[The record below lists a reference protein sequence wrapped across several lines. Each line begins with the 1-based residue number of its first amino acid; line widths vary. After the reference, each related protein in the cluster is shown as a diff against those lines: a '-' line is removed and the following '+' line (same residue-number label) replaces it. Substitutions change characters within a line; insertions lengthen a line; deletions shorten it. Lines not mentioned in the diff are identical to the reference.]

1 MTSPQPRTSRSL
13 HFGLFLL
20 ASLWIIVA
28 NRVADAAAQG
38 ITNSLPINALTPLLS
53 PLFLLFLLVLG
64 LAAIS
69 RLHTH
74 KATLR
79 SISGLPQRATSAQ
92 EFQRGLALGWAITL
106 VAVLPLVFTGAL
118 HLEFW
123 LGPRN
128 WLPTAVSL
136 AVIAI
141 GTLAA
146 EIAFRGYLYARL
158 NAAVGTT
165 LATLG
170 ISFLYASATLIH
182 PNCTFFSFVVAFFAS
197 VLLCIAWQRT
207 HALWLGWG
215 LHFGWAATTAILL
228 GLPTAGD
235 ASLPTLL
242 TTSTSGPDWLS
253 GGVYGPDASLPMLA
267 VRLLAIVAL
276 YRISR
281 NYAWAYTHPEIVS
294 AGYAMDIAPPAA
306 HTAMEN
312 AAAAAPAPLVQ
323 ILGTTPTAASTLP
336 VIDDHLRA
344 ARDTDSAPE

>member
-1 MTSPQPRTSRSL
+1 MTSSQPRNSRSL
-13 HFGLFLL
+13 HFSLFVL
-20 ASLWIIVA
+20 ACLWIIVA
-28 NRVADAAAQG
+28 NRIADAAAQG
-38 ITNSLPINALTPLLS
+38 ITSSLPINAFTPLLS
-53 PLFLLFLLVLG
+53 PLFLLFLLALG
-64 LAAIS
+64 LAAIA
-69 RLHTH
+69 RLHSH
-74 KATLR
+74 NLTLH
-79 SISGLPQRATSAQ
+79 SLFSLPQRPTSAQ

-106 VAVLPLVFTGAL
+106 VAVLPLMFTGAL
-118 HLEFW
+118 HPEFW
-123 LGPRN
+123 LGPHN

-136 AVIAI
+136 AVIAL

-146 EIAFRGYLYARL
+146 EVAFRGYLYARL
-158 NAAVGTT
+158 TAAVGTT

-170 ISFLYASATLIH
+170 VSFLYASATLIH
-182 PNCTFFSFVVAFFAS
+182 PNCTFFSFIVAFFAS
-197 VLLCIAWQRT
+197 LLLCVAWQRT

-215 LHFGWAATTAILL
+215 LHFGWAATTALLL

-253 GGVYGPDASLPMLA
+253 GGVYGPDASLPTLL
-267 VRLLAIVAL
+267 VRLLAIIVL

-281 NYAWAYTHPEIVS
+281 DYAWSYTHPEIVS

-323 ILGTTPTAASTLP
+323 ILGATPTAASTLP
-336 VIDDHLRA
+336 VIDDHLRST
-344 ARDTDSAPE
+344 REPGSAPE